1 MEHLQMEQ
9 KIRMRN
15 MLDVYRNLL
24 DVVGKTYAECANG
37 LPVIDFDL
45 SVNLAHP
52 SFVLVC
58 ELYSEDKYR
67 KSAVI
72 SYREDRYHVSC
83 CVADENDESASMYG
97 FTYDLDC
104 LWVSI
109 ETLMEL
115 ALTELVSQREQ
126 Q

>member
-1 MEHLQMEQ
+1 MEHPQMEQ

-15 MLDVYRNLL
+15 MLDVYRSLL
-24 DVVGKTYAECANG
+24 DVVDRTHAECVNG

-45 SVNLAHP
+45 SVNLAYP
-52 SFVLVC
+52 SFVLVF
-58 ELYSEDKYR
+58 ELASDDEYR

-97 FTYDLDC
+97 FTYNVDC